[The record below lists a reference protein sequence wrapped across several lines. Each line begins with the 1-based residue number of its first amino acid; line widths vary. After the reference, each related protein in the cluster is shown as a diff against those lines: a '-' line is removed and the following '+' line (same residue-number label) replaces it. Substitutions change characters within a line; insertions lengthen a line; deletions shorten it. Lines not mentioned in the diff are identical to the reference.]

1 MKKLVKL
8 LSILILCL
16 MLVSIF
22 SGCLANTEKKIYVYG
37 TAQEPGSLNPNAAD
51 EPYGFSIYQN
61 IYNRL
66 VKYTNSFDI
75 VPDLAESWEFSDD
88 GMSLSFNLRK
98 GVKWHDGKDF
108 SSDDVKWTFDT
119 IIKENGYAAA
129 SFANVNNITCPDKN
143 MVVFN
148 LSSPDSSL
156 VSALSK
162 LGVFIM
168 PKHIY
173 ENTDWLTNNA
183 NISPIGTGP
192 FVFKEWKSGES
203 ITCVRN
209 NNFFGEKAKLDT
221 IVFKFIPDE
230 NTAYIAWMNGEIDW
244 YDSYPS
250 EEVKKLEGNNDY
262 VIIEKHTA
270 NVTYLT
276 FNTKNG
282 PFTDPAL
289 RKAVSLAINREDIL
303 DKAYQGVG
311 VISEYY
317 IPSAFSEYLNNNAKI
332 PVQNIEEAN
341 IILESAGY
349 KKDKDGFY
357 ATVDFEFFSL
367 DCFED
372 IAYIIKDQLSA
383 VGINVNLK
391 LLEYATWQEE
401 VINNRNFTMTLMSG
415 NQGPTIYGT
424 LSRFDPDS
432 ATCIAGYS
440 SERMKNAIRSAVS
453 STNDEALKES
463 FKDIQCFLADDVII
477 LPIVEKVEF
486 VPFKANVHGHPLT
499 DALTKASPDELTYV
513 YFS

>member
-1 MKKLVKL
+1 MNRIVKVISIFITCVLL
-8 LSILILCL
+8 LSL
-16 MLVSIF
+16 F
-22 SGCLANTEKKIYVYG
+22 TGCTGAEKKQVYVYG
-37 TAQEPGSLNPNAAD
+37 TAQEPGSLNPNATD

-88 GMSLSFNLRK
+88 GMSLTFHLYKN
-98 GVKWHDGKDF
+98 VKWHDGKEF

-129 SFANVNNITCPDKN
+129 SFASVDTITCPDKDT
-143 MVVFN
+143 VVFS
-148 LSSPDSSL
+148 LSTPDSSL
-156 VSALSK
+156 VSSLSK

-173 ENTDWLTNNA
+173 EGTDWLTNAA
-183 NISPIGTGP
+183 NTNPVGTGP
-192 FVFKEWKSGES
+192 FIFKEWKSGES
-203 ITCVRN
+203 ITCERN
-209 NNFFGEKAKLDT
+209 DNYFGEKAKLDK
-221 IVFKFIPDE
+221 IEFKFIPDE
-230 NTAYIAWMNGEIDW
+230 NTAYLAWMNGEIDW

-262 VIIEKHTA
+262 VIVEKHTA
-270 NVTYLT
+270 NATYLT
-276 FNTKNG
+276 FNTQVG
-282 PFTDPAL
+282 PFTDPVL
-289 RKAVSLAINREDIL
+289 RKAVALAISRSDIL

-311 VISEYY
+311 VVSEYY
-317 IPSAFSEYLNNNAKI
+317 IPSAFSPYLNNNSKLPIQNVDEAKKL
-332 PVQNIEEAN
+332 
-341 IILESAGY
+341 LEDAGY
-349 KKDKDGFY
+349 IKDNNGFY
-357 ATVDFEFFSL
+357 ATIDFEYFSL

-372 IAYIIKDQLSA
+372 IALILKDQLAS

-401 VINNRNFTMTLMSG
+401 VINNRHFTMTMMNG
-415 NQGPTIYGT
+415 NQGPTVYGT

-440 SERMKNAIRSAVS
+440 SDDMKVAIKNAVG
-453 STNDEALKES
+453 STSDDELKDA
-463 FKDIQCFLADDVII
+463 FMDIQTLLSNDIII
-477 LPIVEKVEF
+477 LPLVEKVEYI
-486 VPFKANVHGHPLT
+486 PFKADVHGHPLT
-499 DALTKASPDELTYV
+499 DALTTASPDELTFV